1 MLNPVEIYSMPC
13 YRELDLMATSLDS
26 DWHLS
31 SHMSSLSSNK
41 QFHLNTFKMIFI
53 LNEHVFALC
62 FSEKLA
68 SETLADAL
76 VGSQE
81 HIWGVLFSW
90 MKSYARAINST
101 GCLTSQWKP
110 HLTRDRWWFSQ
121 RASRPGRTQYPRVFT
136 SLCACK

>member
-1 MLNPVEIYSMPC
+1 MPC

-53 LNEHVFALC
+53 LNEHVFALR

-81 HIWGVLFSW
+81 HI
-90 MKSYARAINST
+90 
-101 GCLTSQWKP
+101 
-110 HLTRDRWWFSQ
+110 
-121 RASRPGRTQYPRVFT
+121 
-136 SLCACK
+136 